1 MKLLVT
7 GAWKSGKTQLDK
19 LRELEHDVVFM
30 QNEKGDLPISP
41 KQIEGVV
48 CNGLFLYHDIKNF
61 TSLKYIQLT
70 SAGFDRVPMDYVNKK
85 GIKIFNARGVYSIPM
100 AEYALWGVLSL
111 YKRARFF
118 EANRS
123 EKKWEKHRE
132 IPELFGKTV
141 AIVGCGNVGFE
152 CAKRFKAFGCN
163 LLGVDLFDGEN
174 ETFGKISPIEKI
186 DEVLKISDVAVL
198 TLPLTEKTRGLFNEE
213 RFSVMKEGSV
223 LINVARGAIVEEKA
237 LVKALKEKLFGAV
250 IDVFETEPLD
260 EKSELWN
267 LENVIVTPHNSFVGE
282 NNEERLNEVINHNL
296 REVM

>member
-19 LRELEHDVVFM
+19 LGELGHNTVFM
-30 QNEKGDLPISP
+30 QNEKDELPISP
-41 KQIEGVV
+41 ERIEGVV
-48 CNGLFLYHDIKNF
+48 CNGLFLYHDIKKF

-70 SAGFDRVPMDYVNKK
+70 SAGFDRVPLDYVREK

-123 EKKWEKHRE
+123 EKKWEKLRE
-132 IPELFGKTV
+132 ISELFGKTV
-141 AIVGCGNVGFE
+141 AIIGCGNVGYE
-152 CAKRFKAFGCN
+152 CAKRFKAFGCD
-163 LLGVDLFDGEN
+163 LVGVDLLDGEN
-174 ETFGKISPIEKI
+174 ETFGKIYSIEKI
-186 DEVLKISDVAVL
+186 DGVLKTSDVVVL
-198 TLPLTEKTRGLFNEE
+198 TLPLTDKTKGLFSEG
-213 RFSVMKEGSV
+213 RFSAMKEGSV
-223 LINVARGAIVEEKA
+223 LVNVARGAIVEESA
-237 LVKALKEKLFGAV
+237 LVKALKENLFGAV

-260 EKSELWN
+260 GKSELWN

-282 NNEERLNEVINHNL
+282 NNEERLSKVILDNL
-296 REVM
+296 KG